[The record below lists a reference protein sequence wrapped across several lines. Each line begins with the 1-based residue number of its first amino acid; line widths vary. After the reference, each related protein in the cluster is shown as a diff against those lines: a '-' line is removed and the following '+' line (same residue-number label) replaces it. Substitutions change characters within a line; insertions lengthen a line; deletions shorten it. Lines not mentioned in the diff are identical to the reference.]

1 VTFKE
6 RTLGWRECT
15 AILIGVAVVAGLAA
29 AFGHYDCHHV
39 QANLASPEAGT
50 PRANY
55 CSTVDAGSGVAMFC
69 VPVLLAAVAF
79 GRVRR
84 NGNRVALAAGV
95 VAVIAVL
102 NALVIMF
109 LTPEYTI

>member
-1 VTFKE
+1 VPSKQ
-6 RTLGWRECT
+6 RALGWRECT
-15 AILIGVAVVAGLAA
+15 AILIGVAAVAGLAA

-39 QANLASPEAGT
+39 QANVASPEPGT

-79 GRVRR
+79 GLVRR
-84 NGNRVALAAGV
+84 NGNRVAVAAGAV
-95 VAVIAVL
+95 VAIAIA

>member
-1 VTFKE
+1 
-6 RTLGWRECT
+6 
-15 AILIGVAVVAGLAA
+15 
-29 AFGHYDCHHV
+29 
-39 QANLASPEAGT
+39 
-50 PRANY
+50 
-55 CSTVDAGSGVAMFC
+55 MFC

-79 GRVRR
+79 GLVRR
-84 NGNRVALAAGV
+84 NGNRVAVAAGV